1 VAKSQ
6 VDGFSFQWYP
16 IGLVAGH
23 EQKGNMLPNVDRYT
37 YPYDTIPEFKNR
49 ARMIYEFDAADML
62 SSYMYP
68 AIARSFKQAGF
79 QWVTQFAYDP
89 LSTAYG
95 NTEYQTHFLNLAY
108 TPAKAISLLIANRA
122 FHTLPADKKYGA
134 YPLDSVFDAFRVSYK
149 QSLSEM
155 NTDKEF
161 YYSGSTVTSP
171 RNSNALQ
178 HIAGV
183 GNSAVVKYRGYG
195 AYFLDKLENGIW
207 RLEVMPDAITV
218 RDPFA
223 KPSPSREAVHIAWN
237 SQPIQINLADLGSDF
252 KIQGINAQNSYATT
266 ARQNNF
272 IIKPGTYLLVK
283 QGKHSS
289 SWLDNRM
296 VGYLK
301 LNEFVAPQP
310 ISHEPYI
317 AHTPATEVV
326 AGKPVVV
333 NVKAINIDSANKVM
347 LMVRWPYSGPNRIA
361 MTRISPND
369 YTAVIPP
376 DASANGKISY
386 RIVVQRGEDN
396 YTVFPGGH
404 KGNPNH
410 WDNLND
416 DYWQTFIAVPNANIS
431 LFNATT
437 DQDKTNT
444 YVPENAKQAKIQWV
458 GGSVTGQLALHM
470 STTELQQS
478 QALGMQ
484 LYIGNKL
491 NNRISD
497 LPGVTKLIIK
507 ARANGVP
514 TARVRV
520 AFINQD
526 AAAYGTVVELSA
538 DFKTIEI
545 PLSALKPDSSLL
557 LPRPYPGFMPL
568 WFKAANFT
576 DFKLPEVDKL
586 EITFNSNLNLEQLG
600 KAAGIEIESVWLQR

>member
-1 VAKSQ
+1 
-6 VDGFSFQWYP
+6 
-16 IGLVAGH
+16 
-23 EQKGNMLPNVDRYT
+23 MLPNVDRYT
-37 YPYDTIPEFKNR
+37 HPYDTIPEFKNK
-49 ARMIYEFDAADML
+49 ACMIYEFDAADML

-134 YPLDSVFDAFRVSYK
+134 YPRDSVFGAFRVSYK

-161 YYSGSTVTSP
+161 YYSGSTATRP
-171 RNSNALQ
+171 RNSNTLQ

-183 GNSAVVKYRGYG
+183 GNSAVVKYPGYG

-223 KPSPSREAVHIAWN
+223 KPSPSRKAVHVAWN
-237 SQPIQINLADLGSDF
+237 NQSMQITLADLGPDF
-252 KIQGINAQNSYATT
+252 KVQGINTQNSFAAA
-266 ARQNNF
+266 ARQNSF

-283 QGKHSS
+283 QGKNGSP
-289 SWLDNRM
+289 WTGNRM
-296 VGYLK
+296 MGYLK

-310 ISHEPYI
+310 VTHEPYI
-317 AHTPATEVV
+317 AHRPATEVST
-326 AGKPVVV
+326 GKPISV
-333 NVKAINIDSANKVM
+333 NIKAINIDSVDKVT
-347 LMVRWPYSGPNRIA
+347 LMVKWPYSGPTRIA
-361 MTRISPND
+361 MTHVTPND

-376 DASANGKISY
+376 DASASGRISY
-386 RIVVQRGEDN
+386 RVVVQHGKGD

-404 KGNPNH
+404 KGNPDR

-416 DYWQTFIAVPNANIS
+416 DYWQTFVAAPNGYIS

-437 DQDKTNT
+437 DQAQTNT
-444 YVPENAKQAKIQWV
+444 YVPENGRQAKILWT
-458 GGSVTGQLALHM
+458 GGSVTGQLALRL
-470 STTELQQS
+470 SLQAMQ
-478 QALGMQ
+478 QNQVVGMQ
-484 LYIGNKL
+484 LYIGDKIQ
-491 NNRISD
+491 NRISD
-497 LPGVTKLIIK
+497 LPGANKLVIK
-507 ARANGVP
+507 ARAIGRSK
-514 TARVRV
+514 AKLRV
-520 AFINQD
+520 ALINQD
-526 AAAYGTVVELSA
+526 AADYAMSVDLSA

-545 PLSALKPDSSLL
+545 PLNNLKPDSSLL
-557 LPRPYPGFMPL
+557 LPRPYPGFMPV
-568 WFKAANFT
+568 WFKAGSFT
-576 DFKLPEVDKL
+576 GFKLPEADKL
-586 EITFNSNLNLEQLG
+586 EITFNGDLNTEQMG
-600 KAAGIEIESVWLQR
+600 KAAGIEIESVWLEK